1 MHNVLVTGGTDGIGR
16 AVALDSLRTGHA
28 VVVVGRTPAKGADFL
43 AQARR
48 LGAGDRA
55 EFLPADLR
63 LLRDNARVLD
73 DVRARFDRLDR
84 LVLCAARYRTSRV
97 LTPEG
102 VEENFA
108 LSYLSRFVLV
118 HGLRD
123 LLAASAQPLV
133 VNVCGTGTPIGSI
146 NWGDLR
152 FDRKPSGF
160 RALMQASRASDLL
173 GVEFA
178 RRATG
183 IPFVLYNPDFVRTN
197 LQRELDQP
205 WRSVAALLV
214 TLLGKPLGT
223 GVRPLLDLL
232 DTPPAA
238 ELTAFRA
245 RRPIDMGSRTFAR
258 CYDAADARRLHT
270 TTTRLLAELGRA
282 DLAPEHDRPQGET

>member
-1 MHNVLVTGGTDGIGR
+1 MRNVLVTGGTDGVGR
-16 AVALDSLRTGHA
+16 AVALDSLRKGHS
-28 VVVVGRTPAKGADFL
+28 VVVVGSTPFKGADFL
-43 AQARR
+43 AQARDI
-48 LGAGDRA
+48 GTGQSD
-55 EFLPADLR
+55 FVQADLR
-63 LLRDNARVLD
+63 LLSDNARVLD
-73 DVRARFDRLDR
+73 EVRARFDRLDR

-108 LSYLSRFVLV
+108 LSYLSRFVLA

-123 LLAASAQPLV
+123 LFTESALV

-146 NWGDLR
+146 NWDDLR

-178 RRATG
+178 RRSNG
-183 IPFVLYNPDFVRTN
+183 VPFVLYNPDFVRTN

-205 WRSVAALLV
+205 WRSVAAVLV
-214 TLLGKPLGT
+214 KVLGKPLDT

-238 ELTAFRA
+238 ALTAFRA
-245 RRPIDMGSRTFAR
+245 RKPIDMTSRKFAR
-258 CYDAADARRLHT
+258 SYDAADARRLHT
-270 TTTRLLAELGRA
+270 TTTKLLAELGRA
-282 DLAPEHDRPQGET
+282 DLAPPQGET